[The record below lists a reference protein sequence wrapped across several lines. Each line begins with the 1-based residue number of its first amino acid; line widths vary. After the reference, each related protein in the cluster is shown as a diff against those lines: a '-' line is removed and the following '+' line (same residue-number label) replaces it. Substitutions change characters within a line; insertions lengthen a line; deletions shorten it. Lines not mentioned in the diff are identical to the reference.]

1 MPPPPLLFFGFG
13 GRSSCGPDGA
23 LAGAPV
29 GSTGVSPFTRAAI
42 RLGFSLRRKSGSS
55 ASASPTLLL
64 TPPLRWASRTK
75 PSSLSAAESIV
86 WSPFVVIFS
95 PAGPPPS
102 RPARPSSRPGAPPR
116 WRGRRC
122 RRRDPSRA
130 LSEALAFV
138 CQASGRLNQWTVRQ
152 PPGPRVRLLDL
163 RGEPEEQRLA
173 GGRPD
178 QLDADGQAVDDAEGN
193 HRRRLPGHVDD
204 RRERRELAAA
214 AELLP
219 WVLGFEHPADR
230 HRQLREAGRQHDVDV
245 VPEPRDTPGESLQT
259 EDALRVDDARRLVRG
274 RGQRPVQRL
283 ELRRVVG
290 GKERRPDLPEL
301 REHAEQ
307 HVVDPRRRR
316 FDDLVAERAER
327 V

>member
-1 MPPPPLLFFGFG
+1 MPPPPLLFFGLG
-13 GRSSCGPDGA
+13 GGSSCGPDGA

-95 PAGPPPS
+95 PAGPHPS

-116 WRGRRC
+116 WRRRRC
-122 RRRDPSRA
+122 RRRDQSRA

-193 HRRRLPGHVDD
+193 RRRRLPVTLTIGVNGVNS
-204 RRERRELAAA
+204 
-214 AELLP
+214 P
-219 WVLGFEHPADR
+219 
-230 HRQLREAGRQHDVDV
+230 
-245 VPEPRDTPGESLQT
+245 
-259 EDALRVDDARRLVRG
+259 
-274 RGQRPVQRL
+274 
-283 ELRRVVG
+283 
-290 GKERRPDLPEL
+290 
-301 REHAEQ
+301 
-307 HVVDPRRRR
+307 PRRNCSHGSSGSNTQPIGTGSFARPGVSTTSTSFQNPAIR
-316 FDDLVAERAER
+316 LA
-327 V
+327 